1 MKIHKEG
8 HRIIVITF
16 IIFLILI
23 SIILYN
29 LITNQIFIKYLLLFS
44 SFAISFFIVRFF
56 RVPQIKININ
66 ENKILSPANGKIV
79 VIEEVELDE
88 FIYQKT
94 KQISIFMSPND
105 VHVNRYPIS
114 GKIINYKYHRGK
126 FLVAWNPKSSKLN
139 ERTSVLIENLKG
151 EYILIRQIAGFVARR
166 IVCYAKKGENVIQ
179 GNEMGFIKFGSRV
192 DVFVPL
198 SYKINVCL
206 NQKVIGGK
214 TILAEIN

>member
-23 SIILYN
+23 SIILYY

-44 SFAISFFIVRFF
+44 SFAIFFFIVRFF

-88 FIYQKT
+88 FINQKT

-114 GKIINYKYHRGK
+114 GKILNYKYHLGK

-139 ERTSVLIENLKG
+139 ERTSVLIENHKG

-179 GNEMGFIKFGSRV
+179 GDEMGFIKFGSRV